1 MKTLRLKML
10 MYVLASFLLLSSSI
24 VYAVSSIEK
33 EYVFQADTATNLK
46 YDYKKQIEKAGKI
59 YKVDEKSVKYEVLKD
74 NKVSITKKGSI
85 SSFKDEIEEYGIKYK
100 LDKDSIKNRRKT
112 TKTEVY
118 KIKSESKKEV
128 KYNNETLKLS
138 SVKEKKVSEPVNLP
152 ARFYGYP
159 NSKIYKINGKDIE
172 IKDRPVWNGYE
183 RDVAE
188 YLKLKGE
195 YKIYAGRFTT
205 GFVKDGN
212 VYRRDA
218 IYPAVRTNTV
228 YEATYENEVEAT
240 YEGIDTSKKVEAK
253 VSLRYDFYK
262 NKLALIVKIIA
273 GIVAAIAIATILFI
287 LLKRRKKKGYEDDR
301 R

>member
-33 EYVFQADTATNLK
+33 EYIFQADTANDLR
-46 YDYKKQIEKAGKI
+46 YDYKKQIEKDGKI
-59 YKVDEKSVKYEVLKD
+59 YKVDEKSVKYEVIKD

-85 SSFKDEIEEYGIKYK
+85 SSVKEEIEENGIKYK
-100 LDKDSIKNRRKT
+100 LNKASIKNQRKT
-112 TKTEVY
+112 TKTEIY
-118 KIKSESKKEV
+118 KNKSEAKKEV
-128 KYNNETLKLS
+128 KYNNEILKLS
-138 SVKEKKVSEPVNLP
+138 SVKEKKISEPVNLP
-152 ARFYGYP
+152 ARFYGFP

-183 RDVAE
+183 KDVAE

-195 YKIYAGRFTT
+195 YKISPGRFTT
-205 GFVKDGN
+205 GFVKRGN
-212 VYRRDA
+212 IYIKDA
-218 IYPAVRTNTV
+218 VYPAVRTNTV
-228 YEATYENEVEAT
+228 YEATYESEAEAT

-253 VSLRYDFYK
+253 VSLKYDFYK